1 MVHMIDDDV
10 LEARCCVSED
20 DIPCTPTLDQV
31 CEDAICSVGL
41 AGSGLFKLGCLSVD
55 TNKVNSYVFMEVS

>member
-1 MVHMIDDDV
+1 MIDDDV
-10 LEARCCVSED
+10 LEARCCVSQD

-55 TNKVNSYVFMEVS
+55 SNKVMF